1 MHTHNAKQMVN
12 KTSDNEKG
20 LKLLCTQKFYSSAFK
35 LVLKYWSKYST
46 GRHSEDKNQTELFAD
61 VRTPTEHPSPY
72 TGNLFQGGAQ
82 YANIDAY
89 VWTSDTTSQLTI
101 ASQVVNCQNDD
112 LVWNSDSLKIN
123 EQNKIV
129 CS

>member
-46 GRHSEDKNQTELFAD
+46 GRHSEDKNQTEPICRRPHSNRA
-61 VRTPTEHPSPY
+61 PK
-72 TGNLFQGGAQ
+72 
-82 YANIDAY
+82 
-89 VWTSDTTSQLTI
+89 
-101 ASQVVNCQNDD
+101 
-112 LVWNSDSLKIN
+112 SLHG
-123 EQNKIV
+123 
-129 CS
+129 